1 MVSFVFF
8 IFSHTVTQKKKEEEI
23 RASRYFVFWGPRGS
37 GGGIAECFLMKKEV
51 CPNKLP
57 VLKKKKKEAD
67 PYVYSGAPAF
77 VARPIVMTQHRGQII
92 DRPICIIID
101 PLRALD
107 TIGDFSV
114 PSCIYLNHSSIS
126 LSYPK
131 LLWYYIY
138 IERELGYYDYLYPKK
153 FAYSSSSIY
162 FRFRVF

>member
-1 MVSFVFF
+1 
-8 IFSHTVTQKKKEEEI
+8 
-23 RASRYFVFWGPRGS
+23 VFWRPRGG

-57 VLKKKKKEAD
+57 VLKKKKEAD

-92 DRPICIIID
+92 DRPIYIIID

-114 PSCIYLNHSSIS
+114 PPVYIS
-126 LSYPK
+126 TIVQFLCHIPNYCGI
-131 LLWYYIY
+131 IY